1 MILLI
6 ESSAEYPSVALVTE
20 AGVLAH
26 LEVGKEVQSHAEL
39 LPMMVQ
45 RAVELSNSEF
55 GIFTKG
61 ISAVGFHEGPGS
73 YTGLRIGVSL
83 AKGLCFAKGIPLISV
98 SGFEA
103 LGAEILRSNEST
115 DSVWVMMDARRDE
128 VYAIKLERISVKDSG
143 SDYQVSLPICAMIL
157 PDDRVGEPDEKG
169 NLWLR
174 LPHEVDGFTSLQRQR
189 KVSQSLDEGTATELL
204 KEKGLFDRCFV
215 MMPVLKEDEVM
226 ACLYEGLITEEEVDK
241 MFPKKVSYAFLT
253 SKA

>member
-1 MILLI
+1 MPNVI
-6 ESSAEYPSVALVTE
+6 ERQDPQDPGFMPKVS
-20 AGVLAH
+20 
-26 LEVGKEVQSHAEL
+26 Q
-39 LPMMVQ
+39 
-45 RAVELSNSEF
+45 F
-55 GIFTKG
+55 
-61 ISAVGFHEGPGS
+61 IS
-73 YTGLRIGVSL
+73 
-83 AKGLCFAKGIPLISV
+83 
-98 SGFEA
+98 
-103 LGAEILRSNEST
+103 LRSRIDDLSKER
-115 DSVWVMMDARRDE
+115 DS
-128 VYAIKLERISVKDSG
+128 IKADLSELV
-143 SDYQVSLPICAMIL
+143 
-157 PDDRVGEPDEKG
+157 DDIGEPDEKG